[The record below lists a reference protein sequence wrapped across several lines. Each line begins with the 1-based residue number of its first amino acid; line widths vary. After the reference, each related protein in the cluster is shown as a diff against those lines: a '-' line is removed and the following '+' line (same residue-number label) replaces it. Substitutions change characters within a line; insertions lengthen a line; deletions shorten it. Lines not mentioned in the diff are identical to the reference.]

1 MYQMD
6 NTNDLRRYDYGDYTP
21 LTSRCEQIKEYLDE
35 KLDGIDSEHISTT
48 IRDSV
53 NENMDDIKQKI
64 CHTDCHIENAK
75 DEIINDIKHTD
86 CHIENAK
93 DEIINDIKH
102 KICHTNCHI
111 ENAKDE
117 IIEKVEQGKSQCA
130 IFHAETKEAIAD
142 AIDNINRY
150 TDDKFDKID
159 FETKFSDLNK
169 QIKSFNNLNLGEH
182 SNE

>member
-1 MYQMD
+1 MD

-35 KLDGIDSEHISTT
+35 KLNGIDSEHISTT

-53 NENMDDIKQKI
+53 NENMDDIKQKM
-64 CHTDCHIENAK
+64 CHADCHIENAK
-75 DEIINDIKHTD
+75 DEIIDN
-86 CHIENAK
+86 
-93 DEIINDIKH
+93 IKH

>member
-35 KLDGIDSEHISTT
+35 KLDGMDSEHISTT

-64 CHTDCHIENAK
+64 CHTNCHIEDAK
-75 DEIINDIKHTD
+75 NEIID
-86 CHIENAK
+86 
-93 DEIINDIKH
+93 DIKH

-111 ENAKDE
+111 ENAKNE

-130 IFHAETKEAIAD
+130 AFHTETKEAIAD
-142 AIDNINRY
+142 AIDNINRH
-150 TDDKFDKID
+150 TDNKFDEID
-159 FETKFSDLNK
+159 FETKFSDLNE
-169 QIKSFNNLNLGEH
+169 QIKSFNDLNLGEY

>member
-1 MYQMD
+1 MD

-35 KLDGIDSEHISTT
+35 KLNGIDSEHISTT

-75 DEIINDIKHTD
+75 DEIID
-86 CHIENAK
+86 
-93 DEIINDIKH
+93 DIKH

>member
-35 KLDGIDSEHISTT
+35 KLDGMDSEHISTT

-75 DEIINDIKHTD
+75 NEIID
-86 CHIENAK
+86 
-93 DEIINDIKH
+93 DIKH

-111 ENAKDE
+111 ENAKNE

-130 IFHAETKEAIAD
+130 AFHTETKEAIAD
-142 AIDNINRY
+142 AIDNINRH
-150 TDDKFDKID
+150 TDNKFDEID
-159 FETKFSDLNK
+159 FETKFSDLNE
-169 QIKSFNNLNLGEH
+169 QIKSFNDLNLGEYG
-182 SNE
+182 NE

>member
-35 KLDGIDSEHISTT
+35 KLNGIDSEHISTT

-64 CHTDCHIENAK
+64 CHTNCHIENAK
-75 DEIINDIKHTD
+75 NEIIDDIKQ
-86 CHIENAK
+86 
-93 DEIINDIKH
+93 

-111 ENAKDE
+111 ENTKNE

-130 IFHAETKEAIAD
+130 AFHTETKEAIAD
-142 AIDNINRY
+142 AIDNINRH
-150 TDDKFDKID
+150 TDNKFDEID
-159 FETKFSDLNK
+159 FETKFSNLNE
-169 QIKSFNNLNLGEH
+169 QIKSFNNLN
-182 SNE
+182 

>member
-35 KLDGIDSEHISTT
+35 KLNGIDSEHISTT

-64 CHTDCHIENAK
+64 CHTNCHIENAK
-75 DEIINDIKHTD
+75 DEIID
-86 CHIENAK
+86 
-93 DEIINDIKH
+93 DIKH

-111 ENAKDE
+111 ENAKNE

-130 IFHAETKEAIAD
+130 AFHTETKEAIAD
-142 AIDNINRY
+142 AIDNINRH
-150 TDDKFDKID
+150 TDNKFDEID
-159 FETKFSDLNK
+159 FETKFSDLNE
-169 QIKSFNNLNLGEH
+169 QIKSFNDLN
-182 SNE
+182 

>member
-1 MYQMD
+1 MD

-35 KLDGIDSEHISTT
+35 KLDGMDSEHISTT

-75 DEIINDIKHTD
+75 NEIID
-86 CHIENAK
+86 
-93 DEIINDIKH
+93 DIKH

-111 ENAKDE
+111 ENAKNE

-130 IFHAETKEAIAD
+130 AFHTETKEAIAD
-142 AIDNINRY
+142 AIDNINRH
-150 TDDKFDKID
+150 TDNKFDEID
-159 FETKFSDLNK
+159 FETKFSDLNE
-169 QIKSFNNLNLGEH
+169 QIKSFNDLK
-182 SNE
+182 

>member
-1 MYQMD
+1 MD

-35 KLDGIDSEHISTT
+35 KLNGIDSEHISTT

-75 DEIINDIKHTD
+75 DEII
-86 CHIENAK
+86 
-93 DEIINDIKH
+93 
-102 KICHTNCHI
+102 
-111 ENAKDE
+111 
-117 IIEKVEQGKSQCA
+117 EKVEQGKSQCA

-142 AIDNINRY
+142 AIDNINQY

-169 QIKSFNNLNLGEH
+169 QVKSFNNLNLGEH

>member
-35 KLDGIDSEHISTT
+35 KLDGIDSENISTT

-64 CHTDCHIENAK
+64 CHTNCHIENAK
-75 DEIINDIKHTD
+75 NEIID
-86 CHIENAK
+86 
-93 DEIINDIKH
+93 DIKH

-111 ENAKDE
+111 ENAKNE

-130 IFHAETKEAIAD
+130 AFHTETKEAIAD
-142 AIDNINRY
+142 AIDNINRH
-150 TDDKFDKID
+150 TDNKFDEID
-159 FETKFSDLNK
+159 FETKFSDLNE
-169 QIKSFNNLNLGEH
+169 QIKSFNDLNLGEYG
-182 SNE
+182 NE

>member
-35 KLDGIDSEHISTT
+35 KLDGMDSEHISTT

-64 CHTDCHIENAK
+64 CHTNCHIEDAK
-75 DEIINDIKHTD
+75 NEIID
-86 CHIENAK
+86 
-93 DEIINDIKH
+93 DIKH

-111 ENAKDE
+111 ENAKNE

-130 IFHAETKEAIAD
+130 AFHTETKEAIAD
-142 AIDNINRY
+142 AIDNINRH
-150 TDDKFDKID
+150 TDNKFDEID
-159 FETKFSDLNK
+159 FETKFNDLNE
-169 QIKSFNNLNLGEH
+169 QIKSFNNLN
-182 SNE
+182 

>member
-1 MYQMD
+1 MD

-35 KLDGIDSEHISTT
+35 KLDGMDSEHISTT

-64 CHTDCHIENAK
+64 CHTNCHIENAK
-75 DEIINDIKHTD
+75 NEIID
-86 CHIENAK
+86 
-93 DEIINDIKH
+93 DIKH

-111 ENAKDE
+111 ENAKNE

-130 IFHAETKEAIAD
+130 AFHTETKEAIAD
-142 AIDNINRY
+142 AIDNINRH
-150 TDDKFDKID
+150 TDNKFDEID
-159 FETKFSDLNK
+159 FETKFSDLNE
-169 QIKSFNNLNLGEH
+169 QIKNI
-182 SNE
+182 

>member
-1 MYQMD
+1 MD

-35 KLDGIDSEHISTT
+35 KLDGMDSEHISTT

-64 CHTDCHIENAK
+64 CHTNCHIENAK
-75 DEIINDIKHTD
+75 NEIID
-86 CHIENAK
+86 
-93 DEIINDIKH
+93 DIKH

-111 ENAKDE
+111 ENAKNE

-130 IFHAETKEAIAD
+130 AFHTETKEAIAD
-142 AIDNINRY
+142 AIDNINRH
-150 TDDKFDKID
+150 TDNKFDEID
-159 FETKFSDLNK
+159 FETKFSDLNE
-169 QIKSFNNLNLGEH
+169 QIKSFNNLN
-182 SNE
+182 

>member
-35 KLDGIDSEHISTT
+35 KLNGIDSEHISTT

-75 DEIINDIKHTD
+75 DEIID
-86 CHIENAK
+86 
-93 DEIINDIKH
+93 DIKH

>member
-35 KLDGIDSEHISTT
+35 KLDGMDSEHISTT
-48 IRDSV
+48 IRDSI

-64 CHTDCHIENAK
+64 CHTNSHIENAK
-75 DEIINDIKHTD
+75 NEIID
-86 CHIENAK
+86 
-93 DEIINDIKH
+93 DIKH

-111 ENAKDE
+111 ENAKNE

-130 IFHAETKEAIAD
+130 AFHTETKEAIAD
-142 AIDNINRY
+142 AIDNINRH
-150 TDDKFDKID
+150 TDNKFDEID
-159 FETKFSDLNK
+159 FETKFSDLNE
-169 QIKSFNNLNLGEH
+169 QIKSFNNLN
-182 SNE
+182 

>member
-35 KLDGIDSEHISTT
+35 KLNGIDSEHISTT

-64 CHTDCHIENAK
+64 CHTNCHIENAK
-75 DEIINDIKHTD
+75 NEIIDDIKQ
-86 CHIENAK
+86 
-93 DEIINDIKH
+93 

-111 ENAKDE
+111 ENAKNE

-130 IFHAETKEAIAD
+130 AFHTETKEAIAD
-142 AIDNINRY
+142 AIDNINRH
-150 TDDKFDKID
+150 TDNKFDEID
-159 FETKFSDLNK
+159 FETKFSNLNE
-169 QIKSFNNLNLGEH
+169 QIKSFNNLK
-182 SNE
+182 

>member
-35 KLDGIDSEHISTT
+35 KLDGMDSEHISTT

-64 CHTDCHIENAK
+64 CHTNCHIEDAK
-75 DEIINDIKHTD
+75 NEIID
-86 CHIENAK
+86 
-93 DEIINDIKH
+93 DIKH

-111 ENAKDE
+111 ENAKNE

-130 IFHAETKEAIAD
+130 AFHTETKEAIAD
-142 AIDNINRY
+142 AIDNINRH
-150 TDDKFDKID
+150 TDNKFDEID
-159 FETKFSDLNK
+159 FETKFSDLNE
-169 QIKSFNNLNLGEH
+169 QIKSFNNLNLGEYG
-182 SNE
+182 NE

>member
-35 KLDGIDSEHISTT
+35 KLNGIDSEHISTT

-64 CHTDCHIENAK
+64 CHTNCHIENAK
-75 DEIINDIKHTD
+75 NEIID
-86 CHIENAK
+86 
-93 DEIINDIKH
+93 DIKH

-111 ENAKDE
+111 ENAKNE

-130 IFHAETKEAIAD
+130 AFHTETKEAIAD
-142 AIDNINRY
+142 AIDNINRH
-150 TDDKFDKID
+150 TDNKFDEID
-159 FETKFSDLNK
+159 FETKFSDLNE
-169 QIKSFNNLNLGEH
+169 QIKSFNNLN
-182 SNE
+182 

>member
-35 KLDGIDSEHISTT
+35 KLDGMDSEHISTT

-53 NENMDDIKQKI
+53 NENMDDIKQEI
-64 CHTDCHIENAK
+64 CHTDSHFENAK
-75 DEIINDIKHTD
+75 NEIID
-86 CHIENAK
+86 
-93 DEIINDIKH
+93 DIKH

-111 ENAKDE
+111 ENAKNE

-130 IFHAETKEAIAD
+130 AFHTETKEAIAD
-142 AIDNINRY
+142 AIDNINRH
-150 TDDKFDKID
+150 TDNKFDEID
-159 FETKFSDLNK
+159 FETKFSDLNE
-169 QIKSFNNLNLGEH
+169 QIKSFNDLNLGEYG
-182 SNE
+182 NE

>member
-35 KLDGIDSEHISTT
+35 KLDGMDSEHISTT

-64 CHTDCHIENAK
+64 CHTNCHIENAK
-75 DEIINDIKHTD
+75 NEIID
-86 CHIENAK
+86 
-93 DEIINDIKH
+93 DIKH

-111 ENAKDE
+111 ENAKNE

-130 IFHAETKEAIAD
+130 AFHTETKEAIAD
-142 AIDNINRY
+142 AIDNINRH
-150 TDDKFDKID
+150 TDNKFDEID
-159 FETKFSDLNK
+159 FETKFSNLNE
-169 QIKSFNNLNLGEH
+169 QIKNI
-182 SNE
+182 

>member
-35 KLDGIDSEHISTT
+35 KLNGIDSEHISTT

-64 CHTDCHIENAK
+64 CHTDSHIENAK
-75 DEIINDIKHTD
+75 NEIID
-86 CHIENAK
+86 
-93 DEIINDIKH
+93 DIKH

-111 ENAKDE
+111 ENAKNE

-130 IFHAETKEAIAD
+130 AFHTETKEAIAD
-142 AIDNINRY
+142 AIDNINRH
-150 TDDKFDKID
+150 TDNKFDEID
-159 FETKFSDLNK
+159 FETKFSDLNE
-169 QIKSFNNLNLGEH
+169 QIKSFNNLN
-182 SNE
+182 

>member
-35 KLDGIDSEHISTT
+35 KLNGIDSEHISTT

-64 CHTDCHIENAK
+64 CHTNCHIENAK
-75 DEIINDIKHTD
+75 NEIID
-86 CHIENAK
+86 
-93 DEIINDIKH
+93 DIKH

-111 ENAKDE
+111 ENAKNE

-130 IFHAETKEAIAD
+130 IFHAETKEVIAD
-142 AIDNINRY
+142 AIDNINRH
-150 TDDKFDKID
+150 TDNKFDEID
-159 FETKFSDLNK
+159 FETKFSDLNE
-169 QIKSFNNLNLGEH
+169 QIKSFNNLN
-182 SNE
+182 

>member
-35 KLDGIDSEHISTT
+35 KLNGIDSEHISTT

-64 CHTDCHIENAK
+64 CHTNCHIENAK
-75 DEIINDIKHTD
+75 DEIID
-86 CHIENAK
+86 
-93 DEIINDIKH
+93 DIKH

-111 ENAKDE
+111 ENAKNE

-130 IFHAETKEAIAD
+130 AFHTETKEAIAD
-142 AIDNINRY
+142 AIDNINRH
-150 TDDKFDKID
+150 TDNKFDEID

-182 SNE
+182 NYE

>member
-35 KLDGIDSEHISTT
+35 KLDGMDSEHISTT

-64 CHTDCHIENAK
+64 CHTNCHIENAK
-75 DEIINDIKHTD
+75 NEIID
-86 CHIENAK
+86 
-93 DEIINDIKH
+93 DIKH

-111 ENAKDE
+111 ENAKNE

-130 IFHAETKEAIAD
+130 AFHTETKEAIAD
-142 AIDNINRY
+142 AIDNINRH
-150 TDDKFDKID
+150 TDNKFDEID
-159 FETKFSDLNK
+159 FETKFSDLNE
-169 QIKSFNNLNLGEH
+169 QIKSFNNLN
-182 SNE
+182 

>member
-1 MYQMD
+1 MD

-35 KLDGIDSEHISTT
+35 KLNGIDSEHISTT

-64 CHTDCHIENAK
+64 CNTDSHIENAK
-75 DEIINDIKHTD
+75 NEIID
-86 CHIENAK
+86 
-93 DEIINDIKH
+93 DIKH

-111 ENAKDE
+111 ENAKNE

-130 IFHAETKEAIAD
+130 AFHTETKEAIAD
-142 AIDNINRY
+142 AIDNINRH
-150 TDDKFDKID
+150 TDNKFDEID
-159 FETKFSDLNK
+159 FETKFSDLNE
-169 QIKSFNNLNLGEH
+169 QIKSFNNLN
-182 SNE
+182 

>member
-1 MYQMD
+1 MD

-35 KLDGIDSEHISTT
+35 KLNGIDSEHISTT

-64 CHTDCHIENAK
+64 CHT
-75 DEIINDIKHTD
+75 
-86 CHIENAK
+86 
-93 DEIINDIKH
+93 
-102 KICHTNCHI
+102 NCHI

-117 IIEKVEQGKSQCA
+117 IIEKIEQGKSQCA
-130 IFHAETKEAIAD
+130 IFHAETKEIIAD

-169 QIKSFNNLNLGEH
+169 QIKSFNNLN
-182 SNE
+182 

>member
-35 KLDGIDSEHISTT
+35 KLDGMDSEHISTT

-64 CHTDCHIENAK
+64 CHTNCHIEDAK
-75 DEIINDIKHTD
+75 NEIID
-86 CHIENAK
+86 
-93 DEIINDIKH
+93 DIKH

-111 ENAKDE
+111 ENAKNE

-130 IFHAETKEAIAD
+130 AFHTETKEAIAD
-142 AIDNINRY
+142 AIDNINRH
-150 TDDKFDKID
+150 TDNKFDEID
-159 FETKFSDLNK
+159 FETKFSDLNE
-169 QIKSFNNLNLGEH
+169 QIKNI
-182 SNE
+182 

>member
-35 KLDGIDSEHISTT
+35 KLDGMDSEHISTT

-64 CHTDCHIENAK
+64 CHTNCHIENAK
-75 DEIINDIKHTD
+75 DEIID
-86 CHIENAK
+86 
-93 DEIINDIKH
+93 DIKH

-111 ENAKDE
+111 ENAKNE

-130 IFHAETKEAIAD
+130 AFHTETKEAIAD
-142 AIDNINRY
+142 AIDNINRH
-150 TDDKFDKID
+150 TDNKFDEID
-159 FETKFSDLNK
+159 FETKFSDLNE
-169 QIKSFNNLNLGEH
+169 QIKNI
-182 SNE
+182 

>member
-35 KLDGIDSEHISTT
+35 KLDGMDSEHISTT

-64 CHTDCHIENAK
+64 CHTNCHIENAK
-75 DEIINDIKHTD
+75 DEIID
-86 CHIENAK
+86 
-93 DEIINDIKH
+93 DIKH

-111 ENAKDE
+111 ENAKNE

-130 IFHAETKEAIAD
+130 AFHTETKEAIAD
-142 AIDNINRY
+142 AIDNINRH
-150 TDDKFDKID
+150 TDNKFDEID
-159 FETKFSDLNK
+159 FETKFSDLNE
-169 QIKSFNNLNLGEH
+169 QIKSFNDLNLGEY

>member
-35 KLDGIDSEHISTT
+35 KLNGIDSEHISTT

-64 CHTDCHIENAK
+64 CHTNCHIENAK
-75 DEIINDIKHTD
+75 NEIID
-86 CHIENAK
+86 
-93 DEIINDIKH
+93 DIKH

-111 ENAKDE
+111 ENAKNE

-130 IFHAETKEAIAD
+130 AFHTETKEAIAD
-142 AIDNINRY
+142 AIDNINRH
-150 TDDKFDKID
+150 TDNKFDEID
-159 FETKFSDLNK
+159 FETKFSDLNE
-169 QIKSFNNLNLGEH
+169 QIKSFNDLNLGEY

>member
-1 MYQMD
+1 MD

-35 KLDGIDSEHISTT
+35 KLNGIDSEHISTT

-75 DEIINDIKHTD
+75 N
-86 CHIENAK
+86 
-93 DEIINDIKH
+93 
-102 KICHTNCHI
+102 
-111 ENAKDE
+111 E